1 MVKPKIIT
9 CAGYYGTGS
18 SAITDLLG
26 EFSNVHFVGD
36 YEFRFVQDPG
46 GIADLEYNI
55 VQNYHRHNSGHALK
69 RFKKN
74 IEFLCGNRF
83 NRTYENTFQGQF
95 KKLTMEYIDSL
106 TAFKFKGYWHQDV
119 IDRGFLFW
127 FIERALDKIL
137 NRVIVP
143 IIRGRNNIEPI
154 SIHLLRNEITY
165 VPFSDKELFYQK
177 TKDYTD
183 KLFEVANVENKDF
196 LMFDQLVP
204 PSNTDKYLR
213 YFNNLIIFAIDRDP
227 RDLYL
232 LEKLIWKGSVVPV
245 ADVKDFCNWWKVT
258 RAHLKEEKDDNQHV
272 MRLKFEDLIYHY
284 DETVDQ
290 ICKLL
295 NLDRSLH
302 VSPKTKLIPE
312 RSIANTQM
320 WKRYPDEEE
329 NIKHIETQLSE
340 YCYKRFT

>member
-1 MVKPKIIT
+1 MVNTKVIT

-26 EFSNVHFVGD
+26 EFSNVHFLGD

-55 VQNYHRHNSGHALK
+55 VDNYHRHNSGHALK
-69 RFKKN
+69 RFRKN
-74 IEFLCGNRF
+74 IEFLCGNKF
-83 NRTYENTFQGQF
+83 NKTYENTFQGQF
-95 KKLTMEYIDSL
+95 KKLSMEYIDSL

-127 FIERALDKIL
+127 FLERALDKIL

-177 TKDYTD
+177 TKEYTD
-183 KLFEVANVENKDF
+183 KLIEAANINDKGF

-204 PSNTDKYLR
+204 PSNTEKYLK
-213 YFNNLIIFAIDRDP
+213 YFNNLFVFAIDRDP
-227 RDLYL
+227 RDIFL
-232 LEKLIWKGSVVPV
+232 LEKLVWAGGVVPV
-245 ADVKDFCNWWKVT
+245 ANIKDFCLWYKLT
-258 RAHLKEEKDDNQHV
+258 REHRKYEVDDENKV
-272 MRLKFEDLIYHY
+272 MRLYFEDLIYHY
-284 DETVDQ
+284 EETVSK
-290 ICKLL
+290 ICLFLKIEKSSHLY
-295 NLDRSLH
+295 
-302 VSPKTKLIPE
+302 PKTRLIPE
-312 RSIANTQM
+312 RSISNTKLWLQHPEEVENI
-320 WKRYPDEEE
+320 RYIEE
-329 NIKHIETQLSE
+329 NLAE
-340 YCYKRFT
+340 YCYNRFE